1 MAENSQIN
9 EIADLITV
17 ALLPDVDDQQRIV
30 LLNIIDDKIQKF
42 LDQD

>member
-17 ALLPDVDDQQRIV
+17 ALLPDVDDQHRIV
-30 LLNIIDDKIQKF
+30 LLNIMDDKIQKF